1 MKGNLVFFVCECG
14 RDIFTVRRKNC
25 SSAEKKNS
33 TALQQKQ
40 QYGGKKFILQGYIS

>member
-25 SSAEKKNS
+25 SSAEKKKFHR
-33 TALQQKQ
+33 TAAKTAVRW
-40 QYGGKKFILQGYIS
+40 KKVYPTRLH